1 MLKPA
6 LTPKLLFVI
15 VVRSTSA
22 VLIVNGRRIS
32 IAMFLL
38 MGYIPPVPMVKSKK
52 VILFLSS
59 DRSLRLKPAPE
70 NKKSDNNLGFNADR
84 K

>member
-1 MLKPA
+1 
-6 LTPKLLFVI
+6 
-15 VVRSTSA
+15 
-22 VLIVNGRRIS
+22 
-32 IAMFLL
+32 

-70 NKKSDNNLGFNADR
+70 NKNSDNNLGFNAER